1 MMKTKKKDNRMSIFL
16 RGMASAFDLSGRSGI
31 VKINRRSD
39 TENLRSDWERIG
51 SDFYNAISKTQ
62 RTITK

>member
-1 MMKTKKKDNRMSIFL
+1 MSIFL

-51 SDFYNAISKTQ
+51 SDFYNAISKPQ